1 VFALGFCFGGSNS
14 WHQAAAGHRLA
25 GAIGFYGNP
34 KRPPIG
40 PIERVA
46 QFECPV
52 LALMAG
58 DDPGIPSEVVGEFR
72 AALAGAGVE
81 HEVIEYPGA
90 PHSFFDRNQDEYAS
104 ESADAWR
111 RSLDFIARH
120 S

>member
-1 VFALGFCFGGSNS
+1 VFTLGFCFGGSNS
-14 WHQAAAGHRLA
+14 WHQAAAGHGLA

-40 PIERVA
+40 PIEAVA
-46 QFECPV
+46 EMECPI

-58 DDPGIPSEVVGEFR
+58 DDPGIPPDVVDEFRRALDQAGVESEVV
-72 AALAGAGVE
+72 
-81 HEVIEYPGA
+81 EYPGA
-90 PHSFFDRNQDEYAS
+90 PHSFFDRNQDQFVT

-111 RSLDFIARH
+111 RSLEFIARH